1 MLKNLSTEYNE
12 AVDKKAKILCGQ
24 LSNRCTTCRRFQQC
38 AKLQSTL
45 ERDLETGDYLKVTRL
60 SHGSAEKTHVKSKQ
74 RHLSK
79 LELLMKRKQK
89 QPELR
94 PEGHDRW
101 VVNLTERNLTP
112 SQNEVL
118 RMGLRTSSH
127 QVSPAG
133 HHRQCGG
140 GDQETT
146 EG

>member
-1 MLKNLSTEYNE
+1 MLKLYRRQAGACACAWPE
-12 AVDKKAKILCGQ
+12 AGIRPVLAPPPKHTLV
-24 LSNRCTTCRRFQQC
+24 QQC

-60 SHGSAEKTHVKSKQ
+60 SHSSAEKTHVKSKQ

-101 VVNLTERNLTP
+101 VVNLTERYLTP

-118 RMGLRTSSH
+118 RMGLNFVPVPTKFPLQDTIAS
-127 QVSPAG
+127 V
-133 HHRQCGG
+133 
-140 GDQETT
+140 EEVT